1 MPMDK
6 DELLNKAKQLLKVE
20 MTEIAYETW
29 FGKVEITEMT
39 DTTIVLKASSKYAR
53 EMLETRYADLILNTF
68 KFIANKDWTVS
79 VFSDEDKEEGTSNG
93 IIVSNN
99 QNSQDAE
106 IEISNTTLNPK
117 YTFETF
123 VVGSNNRLAHA
134 AAIAVADKPGE
145 SYNPL
150 FLYGG
155 VGLGKTHLMHAIG
168 NRILQNNRYAKILYV
183 TSEKFTNQMINAIK
197 YNKN

>member
-79 VFSDEDKEEGTSNG
+79 VFSDEDKEE
-93 IIVSNN
+93 
-99 QNSQDAE
+99 
-106 IEISNTTLNPK
+106 
-117 YTFETF
+117 
-123 VVGSNNRLAHA
+123 A
-134 AAIAVADKPGE
+134 AKD
-145 SYNPL
+145 
-150 FLYGG
+150 
-155 VGLGKTHLMHAIG
+155 
-168 NRILQNNRYAKILYV
+168 
-183 TSEKFTNQMINAIK
+183 
-197 YNKN
+197 